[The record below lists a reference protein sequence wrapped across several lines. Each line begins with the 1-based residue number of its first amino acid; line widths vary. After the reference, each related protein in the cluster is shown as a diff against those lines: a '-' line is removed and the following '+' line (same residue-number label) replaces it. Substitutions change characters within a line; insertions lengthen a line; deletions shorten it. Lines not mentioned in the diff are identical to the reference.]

1 MIACPSIVLV
11 AWLQSP
17 PAPPPQSPPA
27 AAADAPLYEFPL
39 ALAPGDARLI
49 EIKSTTTATLH
60 MVIDGQTIDSKQ
72 REENT
77 ALVVDTLLDPKS
89 QPGNHVWSG
98 TRRIVKVLQ
107 TTDGVPSDPEC
118 NGLDA
123 DLWSDGKLVHF
134 EIRGDRAVN
143 PKTMDDLM
151 LGIDSFGLGAGIGL
165 PASAKVGE
173 AFDVDF
179 AGLAPWCLG
188 TAGTVEKAVAHLRFE
203 AVEPKTNLAKFRG
216 KAEVEEAIDKSADQM
231 AAAFSLKGRGHYEV
245 DLAIDYDVAAHRL
258 ARITCRGNA
267 TIEGDAAGE
276 HPAKLTVGGALDTTI
291 TNRVGAVVANALK
304 EKPQFRDVPRDSIR
318 AGVSIVLP
326 SHYAKVKPQIPTVDM
341 FQSTLR
347 GTKNYSQVS
356 LFAEDSRSLPL
367 KEFGEAYRSS
377 FLAGLKGSTGKDAKA
392 TGGLGAAS
400 AFEYT
405 TADVHGLVTIFP
417 RDASHYVVVLCVSP
431 ESAWTESSKDW
442 PRIFQSMKKL
452 PAAK

>member
-1 MIACPSIVLV
+1 
-11 AWLQSP
+11 
-17 PAPPPQSPPA
+17 
-27 AAADAPLYEFPL
+27 
-39 ALAPGDARLI
+39 
-49 EIKSTTTATLH
+49 

-72 REENT
+72 REEIT

-98 TRRIVKVLQ
+98 TRRIVRFSQ
-107 TTDGVPSDPEC
+107 TTDGVVSDPEC
-118 NGLDA
+118 NGLEA
-123 DLWSDGKLVHF
+123 DVWSDGKQVHF

-143 PKTMDDLM
+143 PKTMDDMVQGL
-151 LGIDSFGLGAGIGL
+151 DSFGLGGGIGL

-173 AFDVDF
+173 SFDVDF

-188 TAGTVEKAVAHLRFE
+188 NAGTVEKAVAHLRFE

-216 KAEVEEAIDKSADQM
+216 KAEVEEAIDKSAEQLS
-231 AAAFSLKGRGHYEV
+231 AAFSLKGRGHYEV
-245 DLAIDYDVAAHRL
+245 DLAIDYDLAGHRL
-258 ARITCRGNA
+258 ARITCRGKG

-276 HPAKLTVGGALDTTI
+276 HPAKLTLDGVFDSTI

-326 SHYAKVKPQIPTVDM
+326 SHYAKVKPQIPKVDT

-347 GTKNYSQVS
+347 GLKNYSQVS
-356 LFAEDSRSLPL
+356 LLAEDSRSLSL

-377 FLAGLKGSTGKDAKA
+377 FLAGLQGSTAKDAKA

-405 TADVHGLVTIFP
+405 TADVHGLLAIFP
-417 RDASHYVVVLCVSP
+417 RDASHYVVVICASP
-431 ESAWTESSKDW
+431 EPAWTESSKDW
-442 PRIFQSMKKL
+442 PRILQSMKKL
-452 PAAK
+452 PAK

>member
-17 PAPPPQSPPA
+17 QPPQQPPPQPPA
-27 AAADAPLYEFPL
+27 PVAESYSFPI

-49 EIKSTTTATLH
+49 EMKSATTATLH

-89 QPGNHVWSG
+89 QPGDHVWSG

-107 TTDGVPSDPEC
+107 TTDGVVSDPEC
-118 NGLDA
+118 NGLEA
-123 DLWSDGKLVHF
+123 DVWSDGKHVHF

-143 PKTMDDLM
+143 PKTMDDLVQG
-151 LGIDSFGLGAGIGL
+151 LDSFGLGAGIGL
-165 PASAKVGE
+165 PESARIGE
-173 AFDVDF
+173 SFDVDF

-188 TAGTVEKAVAHLRFE
+188 TGGTVEKAVAHLCFE
-203 AVEPKTNLAKFRG
+203 SVDPKSNLAKFRG
-216 KAEVEEAIDKSADQM
+216 KAEVEEAIDKSAEQL

-245 DLAIDYDVAAHRL
+245 ELAIDYDLAAHRL
-258 ARITCRGNA
+258 ARITCRGNG
-267 TIEGDAAGE
+267 TVEGDAAGE
-276 HPAKLTVGGALDTTI
+276 HPAKLTLGGAIDTTI
-291 TNRVGAVVANALK
+291 TNRVGAAVAHALK

-326 SHYAKVKPQIPTVDM
+326 SHYAKVKPPIPTVDT

-347 GTKNYSQVS
+347 GTKNFSQVS

-367 KEFGEAYRSS
+367 KEFGEGYRSS
-377 FLAGLKGSTGKDAKA
+377 FLAELKGSTGKDAKA
-392 TGGLGAAS
+392 SGGLGAAS

-405 TADVHGLVTIFP
+405 TPEVHGLLAIFP
-417 RDASHYVVVLCVSP
+417 RDASH
-431 ESAWTESSKDW
+431 
-442 PRIFQSMKKL
+442 
-452 PAAK
+452 